1 MFKYFPTNYVWN
13 LSVNLAIEMGAR
25 IGEIEVMCA
34 PLLEAAKAPDAAGTK
49 AFREAWVK
57 MADQLCELAN
67 EDLARGREISAGE
80 KLRRASAYLIT
91 AERLQAHD
99 ALGRMDLYR
108 RLSRCHSQEAL
119 ETLQK
124 DMADDGLHPNA
135 GGYKVMAALVQ
146 SAIDRV
152 LPTAN
157 SPVPPEKKRRGPFGI
172 LGK

>member
-1 MFKYFPTNYVWN
+1 MDYFT
-13 LSVNLAIEMGAR
+13 
-25 IGEIEVMCA
+25 
-34 PLLEAAKAPDAAGTK
+34 PLLDDAG
-49 AFREAWVK
+49 F
-57 MADQLCELAN
+57 
-67 EDLARGREISAGE
+67 
-80 KLRRASAYLIT
+80 
-91 AERLQAHD
+91 
-99 ALGRMDLYR
+99 
-108 RLSRCHSQEAL
+108 
-119 ETLQK
+119 LQK